1 MKGRSIAVLAIL
13 LVALASTTSFEAR
26 QTGIVTEGG
35 CGCHGGMNSNTV
47 ITVDGLPDVFNA
59 SEEYLFT
66 LTIANDDVPVENP
79 DQNGGFS
86 MILTGGGVLESVPDI
101 DGNTATEMEGGLTH
115 NLDLNDR
122 RTWEFKWTAPADD
135 TAIASFL
142 IFGNAVNGNGAADA
156 SGEDQWNKL
165 ELDVPGI
172 NANPSAPSAEALT
185 ILMTVIGLALGLIL
199 IGSMWV
205 FYTRNPDNF

>member
-13 LVALASTTSFEAR
+13 LIALASTTSFEAR
-26 QTGIVTEGG
+26 QTGIVSEGG
-35 CGCHGGMNSNTV
+35 CGCHGGMSADTV

-66 LTIANDDVPVENP
+66 LTISNDNVPVENP

-86 MILTGGGVLESVPDI
+86 IILTGGGVLESVPDI
-101 DGNTATEMEGGLTH
+101 DGNVAQEMDGGLTH
-115 NLDLNDR
+115 TMDINDR

-142 IFGNAVNGNGAADA
+142 IFGNAVNGNGAP
-156 SGEDQWNKL
+156 SGDEWNQ
-165 ELDVPGI
+165 LDVEVPGI
-172 NANPSAPSAEALT
+172 NANPSAPVSYTHLT
-185 ILMTVIGLALGLIL
+185 LPTKRIV
-199 IGSMWV
+199 
-205 FYTRNPDNF
+205 